1 MAGRTGE
8 LCKQDRK
15 RREETK
21 LPKVTPG
28 EPNTPPGQPHGHK
41 MRRRIV
47 SSLPVMPLW
56 ASSPFFQP
64 RTLSQGAHTGAP
76 CLYISAHLQNRPPW
90 PPTLGSPP
98 PSVCI
103 SSVVCSRIWLQWDEW
118 DAASMCLP
126 LMSQAIQGCEG
137 ISAPQ
142 GCPGMQ
148 LPVTWEVALS
158 SMSQST

>member
-1 MAGRTGE
+1 MNSVNRTRRKGK
-8 LCKQDRK
+8 KQR
-15 RREETK
+15 
-21 LPKVTPG
+21 LPKVTSR
-28 EPNTPPGQPHGHK
+28 EPNTPPGQPHDQK

-56 ASSPFFQP
+56 PRSPFLQP

-76 CLYISAHLQNRPPW
+76 CVYISAHLQNRPPW
-90 PPTLGSPP
+90 PPILGSPP

-103 SSVVCSRIWLQWDEW
+103 SSVVCSRIQLQWNEW

-142 GCPGMQ
+142 SYPGMQ
-148 LPVTWEVALS
+148 LPVTWQVALS